1 MTLSD
6 EEIVQYLRD
15 HPGFFEEYG
24 SMLADMQ
31 IPQPH
36 GGGAIPITERQ
47 IVALREKNR
56 TLQKKLSELIRF
68 GEENGALVE
77 KMHRFAVALLVC
89 RRLDGLLSTF
99 EFHLREDFAV
109 AHVGLRVWN
118 MTSGHS
124 ALPQFARTGADIHQ
138 LAESLSHPYCGHH
151 VVDEIKHW
159 FGEARFGCAR
169 SPWCLYGRRKVCV
182 VCWCWRV
189 RIRSGFIRKWA
200 PSIWLSWGNSWV
212 PHWSDSCWPMSPD
225 SSNLSRTA
233 HGIG

>member
-15 HPGFFEEYG
+15 HPGFFEEHG

-159 FGEARFGCAR
+159 FGEDALRLRSFAMVPLRTTEGVRGLLVLASEDPQRFYPEMGTIYLAQLGELMGAALER
-169 SPWCLYGRRKVCV
+169 FMLAD
-182 VCWCWRV
+182 
-189 RIRSGFIRKWA
+189 A
-200 PSIWLSWGNSWV
+200 P
-212 PHWSDSCWPMSPD
+212 
-225 SSNLSRTA
+225 
-233 HGIG
+233 

>member
-1 MTLSD
+1 MTLND
-6 EEIVQYLRD
+6 EEIVQYLRE
-15 HPGFFEEYG
+15 HPRFFEEYG
-24 SMLADMQ
+24 AVLADIQ
-31 IPQPH
+31 IPHPH

-56 TLQKKLSELIRF
+56 TLQEKLSELIRF

-77 KMHRFAVALLVC
+77 KMHRFAVALLVS

-118 MTSGHS
+118 KTSGDI
-124 ALPQFARTGADIHQ
+124 ALPQFNGTSADIHQ

-159 FGEARFGCAR
+159 FGEDAVRLRSFAMVPLRTDEALIGLLVLASEDPQRFYPEMGTVY
-169 SPWCLYGRRKVCV
+169 LGQM
-182 VCWCWRV
+182 
-189 RIRSGFIRKWA
+189 GE
-200 PSIWLSWGNSWV
+200 L
-212 PHWSDSCWPMSPD
+212 MSAALERFLPVD
-225 SSNLSRTA
+225 VS
-233 HGIG
+233 